1 MHQFFHFFHKIYNS
15 SLCRLLLMTLW
26 LSWLSHF
33 TVGVSFPFSFSE
45 LIKKVQFGSLDLI
58 HNQNDFVFQLHLPV
72 QWHMHRFPPFLT
84 TTPPCSPQR
93 SSVKSFLRAVSSFLR
108 WLKVGASWC
117 HHLVGEAPRVPRVF
131 RKSSRGSEMLAPS
144 SVLER
149 NNGSVSPIPS
159 ILSHRIHLP

>member
-33 TVGVSFPFSFSE
+33 TVGVSLPFSFSE

-72 QWHMHRFPPFLT
+72 QWHMHRLPPFLT
-84 TTPPCSPQR
+84 TPRSPQR

-108 WLKVGASWC
+108 WLEVGASWC

-149 NNGSVSPIPS
+149 NNGSISPIPS